1 VLPFKPLL
9 AGQHDPA
16 LSLGMADTLI
26 AGISALPSLR
36 VSPLG
41 TVRRYGSLEQDP
53 LAAGAELDVATV
65 LEGTLQTHGGRLRL
79 TARLL
84 RVADGQSLWSGKFE
98 VPANDIFEI
107 QDSIATQVIEAL
119 RPMLGERM
127 SLRAAKRQTQNV
139 SAYKH
144 YIAGLFNQLR
154 RDIDGLPQAIR
165 SYEAATLADP
175 EYVRAWA
182 GLSVT
187 LAVQAVF
194 GTRPPASVFPRAKEA
209 ALHAIALDPASPEG
223 LGALGHVLVQY
234 ERKFEEGR
242 ECYLRAREL
251 QPDSAQLQLWIAINE
266 AHLGR
271 TDQAI
276 EDVRRAIE
284 LEPRTLA
291 FNAVL
296 GMLIYFR
303 RSYDEAIAHLQH
315 LIGIEPRFDQARTFL
330 GKAWLLK
337 GEPERALE
345 QFLARAS
352 TAPGSFADLGCAYA
366 LAGRMADARA
376 EIARL
381 RTLGKEGFGVSYDL
395 AAVHLALGEVP
406 KACECLEAAVGDHS
420 QLIGFLR
427 VDPMLD
433 GLRETAAYARVFRRI
448 YES

>member
-1 VLPFKPLL
+1 
-9 AGQHDPA
+9 
-16 LSLGMADTLI
+16 
-26 AGISALPSLR
+26 

-41 TVRRYGSLEQDP
+41 TVRRYASLEQDP
-53 LAAGAELDVATV
+53 VAAGAELGVAAV
-65 LEGTLQTHGGRLRL
+65 LEGTLQAHDGRLRL

-84 RVADGQSLWSGKFE
+84 RVADGQSLWAGKFE

-119 RPMLGERM
+119 RPAF
-127 SLRAAKRQTQNV
+127 SDSVPAAKRQTQNV

-154 RDIDGLPQAIR
+154 RDIDGLPEAIR
-165 SYEAATLADP
+165 NYEAATQADP
-175 EYVRAWA
+175 GYVRAWA
-182 GLSVT
+182 GLSMT

-209 ALHAIALDPASPEG
+209 ALHAIELDPCSAEG

-234 ERKFEEGR
+234 ERKFDEGR
-242 ECYLRAREL
+242 RYYLRAREL

-271 TDQAI
+271 TEQAI
-276 EDVRRAIE
+276 EEIRRAIE

-296 GMLIYFR
+296 GMLMYFQ

-315 LIGIEPRFDQARTFL
+315 LISIEPRFDQARTFL
-330 GKAWLLK
+330 GKAWLQK
-337 GEPERALE
+337 GEPEKALE

-366 LAGRMADARA
+366 LAGRTEEARG
-376 EIARL
+376 EIAKLRRL
-381 RTLGKEGFGVSYDL
+381 GNEGFGVAYDL
-395 AAVHLALGEVP
+395 AAVHLALNEMQE
-406 KACECLEAAVGDHS
+406 ACDCLDAAVEDHS

-433 GLRETAAYARVFRRI
+433 GLRDTAAYATVFRRV